1 MTSSDERQGDRI
13 SGNVSGPV
21 QGQVAIGK
29 SIRQEQ
35 SVGEMKLE
43 LSEAERAELG
53 QAFTALRSEVEANA
67 PPETRPAA
75 LERVDELE
83 EAVVAAEPDV
93 TTMGYVKKW
102 FTKNLPTLAGSVVGV
117 LVNPI
122 VGKIVQ
128 SAGDAAMTD
137 LQRAVED

>member
-1 MTSSDERQGDRI
+1 MTRSEQPPGDWI
-13 SGNVSGPV
+13 SGTVSGPV

-29 SIRQEQ
+29 DIEQQQ
-35 SVGEMKLE
+35 SVGQMSLQ
-43 LSEAERAELG
+43 LTDAERAELG
-53 QAFTALRSEVEANA
+53 QAFTDLRSQVEAEA
-67 PPETRPAA
+67 PPEARDAA
-75 LERVDELE
+75 LERVGELE
-83 EAVVAAEPDV
+83 EALNAEEPDT

-102 FTKNLPTLAGSVVGV
+102 FAKNVPTLAGAVVGV

-128 SAGDAAMTD
+128 SAGDAAMAD